1 MHYFSKTLLIVG
13 RANFALIQK
22 ILKEKNLSI
31 RTKRV
36 IMVRKNDGG
45 LKFLKIAGGVLL
57 IIGGIAGFSKFLIE
71 SNFIGVLISAIAFFG
86 GIWLI
91 GQSIE

>member
-1 MHYFSKTLLIVG
+1 VLKSKD
-13 RANFALIQK
+13 
-22 ILKEKNLSI
+22 LKEKRLST
-31 RTKRV
+31 RVKRLT
-36 IMVRKNDGG
+36 MVRKNNGG
-45 LKFLKIAGGVLL
+45 LKFLRIAGGVLL